1 MPSRDGTHERSHRAF
16 SGTPSP
22 EPQDNQGNR
31 DLLGACYLDAGRDS
45 EALELL
51 NRYPEQLTAMW
62 GYTAALVQFR
72 LHGDTKEAKTELKR
86 ARGYN
91 AHVPDYLTGR
101 KRMPRNTPDGYSIGS
116 EDEAVLTRTSTA
128 NAGRKHP
135 ERWPG

>member
-1 MPSRDGTHERSHRAF
+1 
-16 SGTPSP
+16 
-22 EPQDNQGNR
+22 
-31 DLLGACYLDAGRDS
+31 
-45 EALELL
+45 
-51 NRYPEQLTAMW
+51 MW

-116 EDEAVLTRTSTA
+116 EDEAVLYTDLYGECWKKT
-128 NAGRKHP
+128 
-135 ERWPG
+135 PGAMAWLKSVK